1 MTLSTGSR
9 LGPYEVIAPLGAGG
23 MGEVYRARDT
33 RLGREVAVKVLPAA
47 FSADADRLRRFERE
61 ALAASSLN
69 HPNILT
75 VHDIGVHEG
84 APYVVSE
91 LLEGETLR
99 EAIEGSGLS
108 PRRAAEY
115 AIQMAQGLAAAH
127 EKGIVHRDLKP
138 ENVFVTRDG
147 RVKIL
152 DFGLARRT
160 SPATEPGGETKAP
173 TVTSA
178 TEPGVVMG
186 TAGYMSPEQVKG
198 RPADPRSDIFSF
210 GAVLY
215 EMLAGRRAF
224 RGESAA
230 ETMSAILKEEPAAIS
245 IARPDVHPA
254 FERIV
259 RRCLEKAPDQR
270 FQSARDLAFALS
282 ETATAPTA
290 APPSRQLS
298 PSKRKLAFAVAG
310 AILAIGLGAAILAVR
325 AGGTSARALARAG
338 HPIASLAVLPLQN
351 LSKDPE
357 QEYFSD
363 GMTDELIT
371 KLARIGALRVI
382 SRTSVMSY
390 KGTKKPLTAVA
401 RELGVDAVIE
411 GSVLR
416 SGDKVRI
423 TAQLIHGATDRHLW
437 AESYQRDLRD
447 VLSMQSEVA
456 RAIAGEIAAKLTPQ
470 EEKRL
475 AAARPVTPEAHEL
488 YLKGRYE
495 LNKQTEASLRKAIDD
510 FRKAI
515 EKDPGFAPAYAGLAD
530 SYSFLR
536 STYAAPKD
544 VMPQAREAARRALEL
559 DDTLAEAH
567 VSMGLTLFFYD
578 FDWAGAEK
586 ELRRAI
592 ELNPNLADAHDAYAT
607 FLAGMNRSAEAV
619 AEIER
624 ARRLDPLSLLILSD
638 AAWVYYC
645 MRQYDR
651 AIEESRKAIELDPNF
666 WPGHAFLGLAYEK
679 TGRFAEAV
687 EELEKARRLDDSP
700 TIYELLGGAYAAWGK
715 KEEARKVLA
724 ELTERS
730 SRRYVCP
737 YEVATIFA
745 GLGEKDAAFE
755 WLDKAVDARADCIPW
770 LKPDPKVDPL
780 RSDPRYAALLRRIG
794 LPP

>member
-1 MTLSTGSR
+1 
-9 LGPYEVIAPLGAGG
+9 
-23 MGEVYRARDT
+23 MGEVWKARDT
-33 RLGREVAVKVLPAA
+33 RLGREVAVKVLPAE
-47 FSADADRLRRFERE
+47 FSADAERLRRFERE
-61 ALAASSLN
+61 ARAASALN
-69 HPNILT
+69 HPGILT
-75 VHDIGVHEG
+75 VHDVGVQDG
-84 APYVVSE
+84 MPYVVTE

-99 EAIEGSGLS
+99 EVIEGAALS
-108 PRRAAEY
+108 PRRAGEY
-115 AIQMAQGLAAAH
+115 AIQIAQGLAAAH

-138 ENVFVTRDG
+138 ENLFVTRDA

-152 DFGLARRT
+152 DFGLAKLVL
-160 SPATEPGGETKAP
+160 PETESGGQTKAP
-173 TVTSA
+173 TLTAA

-186 TAGYMSPEQVKG
+186 TVGYMSPEQVRG

-215 EMLAGRRAF
+215 EMLSGRRAF
-224 RGESAA
+224 RGDSAV
-230 ETMSAILKEEPAAIS
+230 ETMGAILREEPAAIS
-245 IARPDVHPA
+245 AASPDVPPA

-259 RRCLEKAPDQR
+259 RRCLEKAADQR

-282 ETATAPTA
+282 ETMSSPA
-290 APPSRQLS
+290 ASSRERPWS
-298 PSKRKLAFAVAG
+298 SGKLLFAAAAGILAVGAVA
-310 AILAIGLGAAILAVR
+310 LFLAVR
-325 AGGTSARALARAG
+325 AGGSSPRALARAA

-351 LSKDPE
+351 LSNDPE

-401 RELGVDAVIE
+401 SELGVDAVIE

-470 EEKRL
+470 EQKRL
-475 AAARPVTPEAHEL
+475 AAARPVDPEAHEL

-495 LNKQTEASLRKAIDD
+495 LNKQTEASLRKAIED

-567 VSMGLTLFFYD
+567 LSMGLTLFFYD
-578 FDWAGAEK
+578 FDWPGAEK
-586 ELRRAI
+586 ELKRAI
-592 ELNPNLADAHDAYAT
+592 ELNPNLAEARDAYAT

-645 MRQYDR
+645 VRQYDR

-679 TGRFAEAV
+679 TGHFAEAV

-715 KEEARKVLA
+715 KEEAKKVLT

-737 YEVATIFA
+737 YEVATIYA

-755 WLDKAVDARADCIPW
+755 WLDKAVEARADCVPW
-770 LKPDPKVDPL
+770 IKPDPKTDPL

-794 LPP
+794 LTP

>member
-1 MTLSTGSR
+1 MLS
-9 LGPYEVIAPLGAGG
+9 
-23 MGEVYRARDT
+23 
-33 RLGREVAVKVLPAA
+33 
-47 FSADADRLRRFERE
+47 
-61 ALAASSLN
+61 
-69 HPNILT
+69 
-75 VHDIGVHEG
+75 
-84 APYVVSE
+84 
-91 LLEGETLR
+91 
-99 EAIEGSGLS
+99 
-108 PRRAAEY
+108 
-115 AIQMAQGLAAAH
+115 
-127 EKGIVHRDLKP
+127 
-138 ENVFVTRDG
+138 
-147 RVKIL
+147 
-152 DFGLARRT
+152 
-160 SPATEPGGETKAP
+160 
-173 TVTSA
+173 
-178 TEPGVVMG
+178 
-186 TAGYMSPEQVKG
+186 
-198 RPADPRSDIFSF
+198 
-210 GAVLY
+210 
-215 EMLAGRRAF
+215 GRRAF
-224 RGESAA
+224 RGDSAV

-245 IARPDVHPA
+245 AARPDIPPA

-259 RRCLEKAPDQR
+259 RRCLEKAADQR

-282 ETATAPTA
+282 ETVSSPA
-290 APPSRQLS
+290 APPSSRERP
-298 PSKRKLAFAVAG
+298 PSRGKLLFAAAAGILAVGAVA
-310 AILAIGLGAAILAVR
+310 LFLAVR
-325 AGGTSARALARAG
+325 AGDTSARALARAG

-390 KGTKKPLTAVA
+390 KGTKKPLTAFA

-456 RAIAGEIAAKLTPQ
+456 LAIAGEIAAKLTPQ

-586 ELRRAI
+586 ELKRAI

-645 MRQYDR
+645 VRQYDR

-700 TIYELLGGAYAAWGK
+700 TIYELLGGAYAACGK
-715 KEEARKVLA
+715 KEEAKKVLT

-737 YEVATIFA
+737 YEVATIYA

-755 WLDKAVDARADCIPW
+755 WLDKAVEARADCVPW
-770 LKPDPKVDPL
+770 IKPDPKIDPL
-780 RSDPRYAALLRRIG
+780 RSDPRYAALLRRVG

>member
-1 MTLSTGSR
+1 
-9 LGPYEVIAPLGAGG
+9 
-23 MGEVYRARDT
+23 
-33 RLGREVAVKVLPAA
+33 
-47 FSADADRLRRFERE
+47 
-61 ALAASSLN
+61 
-69 HPNILT
+69 
-75 VHDIGVHEG
+75 
-84 APYVVSE
+84 
-91 LLEGETLR
+91 
-99 EAIEGSGLS
+99 
-108 PRRAAEY
+108 
-115 AIQMAQGLAAAH
+115 
-127 EKGIVHRDLKP
+127 LKP
-138 ENVFVTRDG
+138 ENVFVTKDG

-152 DFGLARRT
+152 DFGLAKLTAPERDSASQT
-160 SPATEPGGETKAP
+160 AAP
-173 TVTSA
+173 TLTAA

-186 TAGYMSPEQVKG
+186 TAGYMSPEQVRGK
-198 RPADPRSDIFSF
+198 PADFRSDIFSF

-215 EMLAGRRAF
+215 EMMTGRRAF
-224 RGESAA
+224 RGESAV
-230 ETMSAILKEEPAAIS
+230 ETMSAILKEEPAGIS
-245 IARPDVHPA
+245 AARPDIPPA

-259 RRCLEKAPDQR
+259 RRCLEKAPEQR

-282 ETATAPTA
+282 ETVSSPTAPPPARERVRPRGKLLFTA
-290 APPSRQLS
+290 AAGILT
-298 PSKRKLAFAVAG
+298 AAAVA
-310 AILAIGLGAAILAVR
+310 LFLAVR
-325 AGGTSARALARAG
+325 DGGSSARALARAG
-338 HPIASLAVLPLQN
+338 HPIVSLAVLPLQN
-351 LSKDPE
+351 LSRDPE

-371 KLARIGALRVI
+371 NLARIGALRVI
-382 SRTSVMSY
+382 SRTSAMSY
-390 KGTKKPLTAVA
+390 KGTKKPLSAVA
-401 RELGVDAVIE
+401 RELGVDAIIE
-411 GSVLR
+411 GSVMR
-416 SGDKVRI
+416 SGEKVRI

-456 RAIAGEIAAKLTPQ
+456 RVIAGEIAAKITPQ

-475 AAARPVTPEAHEL
+475 AAARPVNPEAHEL

-495 LNKQTEASLRKAIDD
+495 LNKQTEASLRKAIED

-544 VMPQAREAARRALEL
+544 VMPQAREAARKALEL

-586 ELRRAI
+586 ELKRAI
-592 ELNPNLADAHDAYAT
+592 GLKPNLADAHDAYAT

-638 AAWVYYC
+638 AAWVFYC
-645 MRQYDR
+645 VRQYDR

-666 WPGHAFLGLAYEK
+666 WPGHTFLGLAYEK
-679 TGRFAEAV
+679 MGRFSEAV
-687 EELEKARRLDDSP
+687 AELEKARKLDDSP
-700 TIYELLGGAYAAWGK
+700 TIYEMLGGAYAAWGK
-715 KEEARKVLA
+715 KEEAKKVLT

-737 YEVATIFA
+737 YEVATIYA
-745 GLGEKDAAFE
+745 GLGERDAAFE
-755 WLDKAVDARADCIPW
+755 WLGKAVEARADCVPW
-770 LKPDPKVDPL
+770 IKPDPKIDPL
-780 RSDPRYAALLRRIG
+780 RSDPRYAALLRRVG

>member
-1 MTLSTGSR
+1 M
-9 LGPYEVIAPLGAGG
+9 
-23 MGEVYRARDT
+23 
-33 RLGREVAVKVLPAA
+33 
-47 FSADADRLRRFERE
+47 
-61 ALAASSLN
+61 N
-69 HPNILT
+69 
-75 VHDIGVHEG
+75 
-84 APYVVSE
+84 
-91 LLEGETLR
+91 
-99 EAIEGSGLS
+99 
-108 PRRAAEY
+108 
-115 AIQMAQGLAAAH
+115 
-127 EKGIVHRDLKP
+127 
-138 ENVFVTRDG
+138 
-147 RVKIL
+147 
-152 DFGLARRT
+152 
-160 SPATEPGGETKAP
+160 
-173 TVTSA
+173 
-178 TEPGVVMG
+178 
-186 TAGYMSPEQVKG
+186 
-198 RPADPRSDIFSF
+198 
-210 GAVLY
+210 
-215 EMLAGRRAF
+215 
-224 RGESAA
+224 
-230 ETMSAILKEEPAAIS
+230 AILKEEPPEASTAQPGLS
-245 IARPDVHPA
+245 PA
-254 FERIV
+254 VDRIV
-259 RRCLEKAPDQR
+259 RRCLEKRPEER
-270 FQSARDLAFALS
+270 FQSAKDIAFALTEAVS
-282 ETATAPTA
+282 APA
-290 APPSRQLS
+290 ASAPSSRPEVPPVSRT
-298 PSKRKLAFAVAG
+298 RLAAV
-310 AILAIGLGAAILAVR
+310 AAILLAVLL
-325 AGGTSARALARAG
+325 ALAALHFGRVRSRAPRQASAG
-338 HPIASLAVLPLQN
+338 PSIESLAVLPLEN

-363 GMTDELIT
+363 GMTEELIT

-510 FRKAI
+510 FGKAI
-515 EKDPGFAPAYAGLAD
+515 EKDPGFAPAYAGFAD

-619 AEIER
+619 AEIDR

-715 KEEARKVLA
+715 KEEAKKVLA

-755 WLDKAVDARADCIPW
+755 WLDKAVEARADCVPW
-770 LKPDPKVDPL
+770 IKPDTKIDPL
-780 RSDPRYAALLRRIG
+780 RSDPRYAALLRPVG

>member
-1 MTLSTGSR
+1 M
-9 LGPYEVIAPLGAGG
+9 
-23 MGEVYRARDT
+23 
-33 RLGREVAVKVLPAA
+33 
-47 FSADADRLRRFERE
+47 
-61 ALAASSLN
+61 SS
-69 HPNILT
+69 P
-75 VHDIGVHEG
+75 
-84 APYVVSE
+84 
-91 LLEGETLR
+91 
-99 EAIEGSGLS
+99 
-108 PRRAAEY
+108 
-115 AIQMAQGLAAAH
+115 
-127 EKGIVHRDLKP
+127 
-138 ENVFVTRDG
+138 
-147 RVKIL
+147 
-152 DFGLARRT
+152 
-160 SPATEPGGETKAP
+160 
-173 TVTSA
+173 
-178 TEPGVVMG
+178 
-186 TAGYMSPEQVKG
+186 
-198 RPADPRSDIFSF
+198 
-210 GAVLY
+210 
-215 EMLAGRRAF
+215 
-224 RGESAA
+224 
-230 ETMSAILKEEPAAIS
+230 
-245 IARPDVHPA
+245 
-254 FERIV
+254 
-259 RRCLEKAPDQR
+259 
-270 FQSARDLAFALS
+270 
-282 ETATAPTA
+282 A
-290 APPSRQLS
+290 APPSSRERPRS
-298 PSKRKLAFAVAG
+298 RGKLLFAAVAG
-310 AILAIGLGAAILAVR
+310 ILAVGAVALFLSVR
-325 AGGTSARALARAG
+325 VGGTSARSLARAG

-390 KGTKKPLTAVA
+390 KGTKKPLTAFA

-456 RAIAGEIAAKLTPQ
+456 LAIAGEIAAKLTPQ

-495 LNKQTEASLRKAIDD
+495 LNKQTEASLRKAIED

-544 VMPQAREAARRALEL
+544 VMPQAREAARKALEL

-586 ELRRAI
+586 ELKRAI

-645 MRQYDR
+645 VRQYDR

-700 TIYELLGGAYAAWGK
+700 TIYELLGGAYAACGK
-715 KEEARKVLA
+715 KEEAKKVLT

-737 YEVATIFA
+737 YEVATIYA

-755 WLDKAVDARADCIPW
+755 WLDKAVEARADCVPW
-770 LKPDPKVDPL
+770 IKPDPKIDPL
-780 RSDPRYAALLRRIG
+780 RSDPRYAALLRRVG